1 MNSSIRLQVK
11 NLFLVLVLGTFSGC
25 GKAPTS
31 SSSQTIAQSAHI
43 PAVCKSV
50 QASTDIVPVR
60 MQLQTL
66 YGTVEIQEPVLID
79 LLASKAMQRLKKINQ
94 HGINDV
100 VKPEW
105 AFSRYDHSVG
115 VFALTRMFG
124 GSLEEQVAALL
135 HDVSHTVF
143 SHVGDL
149 VFAAPAEV
157 EADSAYQDDIHE
169 WFVEQTDLAPILHT
183 YGMRHVVSDEA
194 KDTFRLLEQAY
205 PDLCTDRLDYQLR
218 TAYIVGLIT
227 LADVHNLL
235 HHLHFENGLWF
246 FDDVAAARQFCD
258 ASIWLTRNMYASAWN
273 IYLYKFAADAF
284 KRALEIGLVSAKE
297 LHFSVDDIIWDRMQ
311 QSDDQPLRDLLQQIE
326 HYQTAYEVTD
336 ASDYDYFKKSK
347 CRVVDPLVEVG
358 DDLVRLTSVDPEF
371 AEKYQAIQAF
381 CDAGVYLKFRT
392 IEG

>member
-1 MNSSIRLQVK
+1 MKSLLRFQSKFLLSIL
-11 NLFLVLVLGTFSGC
+11 LLSLFSGC
-25 GKAPTS
+25 GKK
-31 SSSQTIAQSAHI
+31 QSNAG
-43 PAVCKSV
+43 VV
-50 QASTDIVPVR
+50 QASIDVQAAEVCR
-60 MQLQTL
+60 SVELQTI
-66 YGTVEIQEPVLID
+66 YGTFDIQEPVIID

-115 VFALTRMFG
+115 VFVLTRMFG

-157 EADSAYQDDIHE
+157 EASHAYQDDIHE
-169 WFVEQTDLAPILHT
+169 WFVEQTDIAPLLHK
-183 YGMRHVVSDEA
+183 YGMHHVVSDEA
-194 KDTFRLLEQAY
+194 KDTFRLLEQGY
-205 PDLCTDRLDYQLR
+205 PDICADRLDYQLR

-227 LADVHNLL
+227 LADVQNLL
-235 HHLHFENGLWF
+235 QHLHFEDGYWF
-246 FDDVAAARQFCD
+246 FDDLGAARQFGD
-258 ASIWLTRNMYASAWN
+258 ASIWLTRNMYASAFN

-297 LHFSVDDIIWDRMQ
+297 MHFSVDDIIWDRMQ
-311 QSDDQPLRDLLQQIE
+311 QSDDLVLRRFLRQIDVYE
-326 HYQTAYEVTD
+326 TAYAISD

-347 CRVVDPLVEVG
+347 CRVVDPLVKVDGEF
-358 DDLVRLTSVDPEF
+358 VRLSSVDDEF
-371 AEKYQAIQAF
+371 AQIYADIQRF
-381 CDAGVYLKFRT
+381 CNEGVYLKFKS